1 MLKDKKSEFIKES
14 TLAILGDSMTGRIIA
29 IS

>member
-1 MLKDKKSEFIKES
+1 MLKHKNLEFIKKS
-14 TLAILGDSMTGRIIA
+14 TLAILGDSMIGRIIA